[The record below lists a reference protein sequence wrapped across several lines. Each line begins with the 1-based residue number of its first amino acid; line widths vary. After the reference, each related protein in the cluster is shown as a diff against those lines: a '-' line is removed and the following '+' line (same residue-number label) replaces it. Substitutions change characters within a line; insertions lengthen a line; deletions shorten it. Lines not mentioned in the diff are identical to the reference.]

1 MTGVGQSIAA
11 VCCTSSCA
19 GVVVRGERGG
29 LGSAGV
35 AARHEKWG
43 RVAQW
48 GPATLPVATQQ
59 ACSHSLPLLA
69 RNHAKCDWRSTS
81 DHVKVTCER
90 AVKKWTKALKVR
102 HQVFCSSIHILRLG
116 DIYPCDIYPCDIYPW
131 RHLPMGD
138 IYPWHLPD
146 MMLDLPDI
154 W

>member
-1 MTGVGQSIAA
+1 MEGLIPPSCGSLVTGVGQSIAA

-19 GVVVRGERGG
+19 GVVGRGERGG

-90 AVKKWTKALKVR
+90 AVKKCTKALKVR
-102 HQVFCSSIHILRLG
+102 HQVFGSSIHILLG
-116 DIYPCDIYPCDIYPW
+116 ISLINPSSPPSL
-131 RHLPMGD
+131 HTP
-138 IYPWHLPD
+138 
-146 MMLDLPDI
+146 
-154 W
+154 